1 MAHLTLKQRYEI
13 EICLAK
19 QMSLTEIGEHIGKN
33 KSVICREIKRNSD
46 LRNNE
51 YKADLANEKTR
62 SRHVSKPKKKYWT
75 AEIEHYVTSQLKK
88 DFSPEQIIGR
98 AKLDG
103 NSCISHERIY
113 QFIWQDKKD
122 NGTLYQHL
130 RTKGKRYRKR
140 GAYKDTRGLISG
152 RVDID
157 QRPSIVDIKERIG
170 DLEIDLVIGKN
181 HKQALLTIND
191 RTTGILLMDIVETKE
206 AKEIEYKSVGLLEDW
221 SPIIF
226 TITSDN
232 GKEFAN
238 HQQIAQQLNIDF
250 YFAKPYHSWQ
260 RGANENLNGLVRQY
274 FPKDCDF
281 TKITK
286 QQIIDVQTILNNRPR
301 KRFGFKTPN
310 EVFAQKLDN
319 LSPVAFIT

>member
-19 QMSLTEIGEHIGKN
+19 KMSFTEIGDQINKD
-33 KSVICREIKRNSD
+33 KSVISREISRNSD

-51 YKADLANEKTR
+51 YKAELANTKALF
-62 SRHVSKPKKKYWT
+62 RHKVKHKRKYWST
-75 AEIEHYVTSQLKK
+75 EIEQYVRDQLEK
-88 DFSPEQIIGR
+88 DYSPEQIEGR
-98 AKLDG
+98 AKLHKID
-103 NSCISHERIY
+103 CVSHERIY

-122 NGTLYQHL
+122 GGKLFKHL
-130 RTKGKRYRKR
+130 RTQGKRYRKR
-140 GAYKDTRGLISG
+140 GNSKDTRGLLVN

-157 QRPSIVDIKERIG
+157 QRPLIVEQKERIG
-170 DLEIDLVIGKN
+170 DLEIDLIIGKD
-181 HKQALLTIND
+181 HKEVLLTIND
-191 RTTGILLMDIVETKE
+191 RASGILNMCKVQTKQ
-206 AKEIEYKSVGLLEDW
+206 AKEIETKTIELLEDW
-221 SPIIF
+221 EPFIF

-238 HQQIAQQLNIDF
+238 HQQIAQKLNIDF

-274 FPKDCDF
+274 FPKTMDF
-281 TKITK
+281 RKIKK
-286 QQIIDVQTILNNRPR
+286 QQIIDVNNILNNRPR

-310 EVFAQKLDN
+310 EIYAQKLDN
-319 LSPVAFIT
+319 LAPVAFKT